1 MVENDTTTQHQP
13 DNEVDVFYYDL
24 DDHAGE
30 SRRLYRLLSDDEK
43 QRADRYRFDVHR
55 HRFISSRGKLRE
67 ILAQRGQCQAED
79 IRFEAGRYG
88 KPCITAPASL
98 KQLHFNASASGP
110 TATVAISAAFPLGFD
125 IEQINY
131 EKARDLDL
139 IVKNQFTIQEQE
151 WYRRHNP
158 AERVQAFYTLWTC
171 KEAYLKALGLG
182 LSKGLDRFS
191 VNASDN
197 SPTVTHTEL
206 EDNEE
211 SALCLYLV
219 DVADGTAACLATP
232 EKNCNIR
239 IIGFNYN
246 KL

>member
-1 MVENDTTTQHQP
+1 MVKNDTTRQHQP
-13 DNEVDVFYYDL
+13 DYEIDVFYYHL
-24 DDHAGE
+24 DHHTGE

-67 ILAQRGQCQAED
+67 ILAQRGQCRAED

-88 KPCITAPASL
+88 KPCIIAPASL

-110 TATVAISAAFPLGFD
+110 RATVAISAAFPLGFD

-131 EKARDLDL
+131 KKARDLDL
-139 IVKNQFTIQEQE
+139 IVKNQFTIQEQK
-151 WYRRHNP
+151 WYLRHNQ
-158 AERVQAFYTLWTC
+158 AERIQAFYTLWTC

-191 VNASDN
+191 VNLSDN
-197 SPTVTHTEL
+197 SPTVTYTEL
-206 EDNEE
+206 EDNEK
-211 SALCLYLV
+211 SALFLYLV
-219 DVADGTAACLATP
+219 DVADGAAACLATP
-232 EKNCNIR
+232 KKNCKIR
-239 IIGFNYN
+239 IISR
-246 KL
+246 